1 MVGNDLAHNKKFKTL
16 MKKAKEELIQAG
28 LTSSPLKKDS
38 KE

>member
-1 MVGNDLAHNKKFKTL
+1 